1 MGCPAWGALR
11 SSTGRPQPPQNPE
24 RQCRALPAG
33 TLLRAPGALS
43 ARPCGSSRGGSLR
56 YHHWISSEYE
66 AAPLARNAQ
75 GISMSSPSRTVTS
88 LGTSV
93 NVAGGGRRE
102 RRDKPWGGGLG
113 QPQARR
119 WLGSRASC
127 SPPCSSTR
135 GPGAGEVRS
144 GRCWAAAETGD
155 RGRTLRFAP
164 RGAAGAAGLLSRA
177 RRTAG
182 AGLGRASSR
191 APHAA
196 SPQPEPRPA
205 SERAGRGRRRC
216 ADPARLSSLCG
227 SETRPRAGM
236 WRPRSRPRLLL
247 SRRPRP
253 AGCGG
258 PGKDPRA
265 PAAAKFPRSPSAT
278 HSSRAGSSSGGG
290 RHPRAPGR
298 FRCSISRGARGGGRP
313 GADRRRWRQRGLG
326 SRSRSG

>member
-1 MGCPAWGALR
+1 MTSRGAGAWDNPRRDAGSARRPRAPHPAAPRVARALAKFAR
-11 SSTGRPQPPQNPE
+11 AAAGPRRRPATAAGRFASHPAGRP
-24 RQCRALPAG
+24 
-33 TLLRAPGALS
+33 
-43 ARPCGSSRGGSLR
+43 
-56 YHHWISSEYE
+56 
-66 AAPLARNAQ
+66 
-75 GISMSSPSRTVTS
+75 
-88 LGTSV
+88 
-93 NVAGGGRRE
+93 E
-102 RRDKPWGGGLG
+102 RR
-113 QPQARR
+113 A
-119 WLGSRASC
+119 
-127 SPPCSSTR
+127 
-135 GPGAGEVRS
+135 
-144 GRCWAAAETGD
+144 
-155 RGRTLRFAP
+155 
-164 RGAAGAAGLLSRA
+164 LLSRA

-236 WRPRSRPRLLL
+236 WRPQSRPRLLL

-290 RHPRAPGR
+290 RHPRAPSR